1 VTEQPGGGDR
11 LPAGAYRNQAMAAGA
26 SGAGGGGLTRRER
39 REARENAARQTGG
52 RRAGRA
58 AKAAA
63 PTATR
68 TNAPPLPAWAEATTD
83 PTPLVDV
90 GRGGGGGNGRGG
102 GRGGGGGGRGGNGRG
117 DQAARRAVLVGLV
130 LGALTIPILLVAVVT
145 LAPDILSGSGPS
157 KPTPKSAPAG
167 QLQLLLRPGLTVSQI
182 GDVIGTLPGHTK
194 ASFVA
199 LANQGT
205 IRSKYQPAGVN
216 NPEGMLYPDTY
227 FVLPTES
234 DQSILRRLVNRFDAI
249 GDQIG
254 LGGATATTPYNT
266 VVIASMV
273 QQEAKL
279 PSDAPLV
286 AAVIYNR
293 IKNHMPLQIDA
304 TLCYV
309 KGGCPP
315 VPTNADKRLV
325 SPYNTYKVA
334 GLPPTPIASVTA
346 SAMQAALQPA
356 SVPYLYYVISDST
369 GKLAFATT
377 LREQDH
383 NIALAH
389 RKGLL

>member
-1 VTEQPGGGDR
+1 
-11 LPAGAYRNQAMAAGA
+11 M
-26 SGAGGGGLTRRER
+26 
-39 REARENAARQTGG
+39 
-52 RRAGRA
+52 
-58 AKAAA
+58 
-63 PTATR
+63 
-68 TNAPPLPAWAEATTD
+68 
-83 PTPLVDV
+83 
-90 GRGGGGGNGRGG
+90 
-102 GRGGGGGGRGGNGRG
+102 
-117 DQAARRAVLVGLV
+117 VLVGLV
-130 LGALTIPILLVAVVT
+130 LGVLTIPLLLVAVAT
-145 LAPDILSGSGPS
+145 IAPDVLSGSGSS
-157 KPTPKSAPAG
+157 KPTLKSAPAG

-182 GDVIGTLPGHTK
+182 GDVVATFPGHSK

-199 LANQGT
+199 LANSGT
-205 IRSKYQPAGVN
+205 IRSKYQPAGIN

-227 FVLPTES
+227 FVLPNES

-254 LGGATATTPYNT
+254 LSGATATTPYNT
-266 VVIASMV
+266 VVVASMV

-293 IKNHMPLQIDA
+293 IKSHMPLQVDA

-334 GLPPTPIASVTA
+334 GLPPTPIASVP
-346 SAMQAALQPA
+346 SAALQAALQPA
-356 SVPYLYYVISDST
+356 NVPYLYYVVSDST

-377 LREQDH
+377 LKDQER
-383 NIALAH
+383 NVAIAH